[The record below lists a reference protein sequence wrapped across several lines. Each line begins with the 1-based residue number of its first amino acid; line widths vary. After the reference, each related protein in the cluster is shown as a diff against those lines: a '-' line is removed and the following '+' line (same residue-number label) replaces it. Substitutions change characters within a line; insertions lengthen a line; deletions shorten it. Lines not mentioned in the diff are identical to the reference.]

1 MFNGAYTKAILTVIA
16 TAPTI
21 IALNSTPAFAQASV
35 GAFTLLSQEQK
46 FYYVS
51 GYLDGFALAAQMPPD
66 RAALLR
72 KCFADF
78 GTTKTVSIFET
89 WIAKNPDKA
98 RQPEWTTRTGLFAAL
113 AETCGSKQQ

>member
-1 MFNGAYTKAILTVIA
+1 MFTGTYTKAVLTVIA
-16 TAPTI
+16 VVTV
-21 IALNSTPAFAQASV
+21 IALNSIPAFTQPSV

-66 RAALLR
+66 RAALLQ

-78 GTTKTVSIFET
+78 GTTTTVSIFEN
-89 WIAKNPDKA
+89 WIARNPQKA

-113 AETCGSKQQ
+113 AETCGQR